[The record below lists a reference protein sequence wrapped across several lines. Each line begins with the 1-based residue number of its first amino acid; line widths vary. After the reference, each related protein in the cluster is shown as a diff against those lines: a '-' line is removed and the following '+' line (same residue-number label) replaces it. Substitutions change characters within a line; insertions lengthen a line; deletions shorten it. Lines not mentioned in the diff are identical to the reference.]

1 MPYSD
6 DNMLLLEMT
15 NEQLVILSEGSTH
28 INTDRTTQ
36 ARLVADTLIDSFLYS
51 IYQVPFAEPVNTLI
65 KMISN
70 DLTLANLHEYKSKN
84 TLIPVMILERKQ
96 SAMKL
101 LMMLKNREIALPAS
115 SIFQNLIITNKSD
128 FDSIFI
134 KDYYE

>member
-1 MPYSD
+1 
-6 DNMLLLEMT
+6 
-15 NEQLVILSEGSTH
+15 
-28 INTDRTTQ
+28 
-36 ARLVADTLIDSFLYS
+36 
-51 IYQVPFAEPVNTLI
+51 
-65 KMISN
+65 MISN